1 MTVAFAAPV
10 AMDRPSRKMV
20 VKNVMGRLLQCEESY
35 SEAFLESADEQCED
49 EFVLNLNP
57 LHSVKPPSEV
67 YSFDPSVLSPNIS
80 PALQRNVRAWRD
92 ATGLPT
98 TIVIRCK
105 DRVFHLHKFPVV
117 SRSGYLKKLLKDAK
131 DVTIPSHVPGG
142 PDILD
147 LAFNFCYGSNI
158 LMDPSN
164 IAEVCCVAE
173 YLQMTEDYGQ
183 ANLFERSMLYLTQVT
198 LQNWD
203 DTLVVLLHCENLAP
217 FAEQLGIVR
226 RCLDAMA
233 FMACMEFF
241 DPVVKKAFPTKAEDP
256 HRWTTNMRETSSL
269 HWWIQDVVA
278 IPSNLFV
285 KLVLALR
292 REGMQENHVGQV
304 IMAFADRWIFGS
316 RAGSLLVQKG
326 NDKCWV
332 LESQVTPEMPVLIE
346 AVVRVLPLERHVVPI
361 RFLFGLLRRGLRCAL
376 HDDCRIQLETRIALQ
391 FEHAT
396 LQDLLLPT
404 KKEKENGCVFMNE
417 VDSMERILKLFLT
430 RFRGYDDARL
440 ADMSMLTAIGK
451 LWDDYLSEIAF
462 DSNIAPSRFAELIER
477 IPAYMRVMHDHVYRA
492 IHAYLKAHPN
502 CTQEERMVV
511 CRTLNC
517 QKLSLEACT
526 HAVQNDLMP
535 LRLIV
540 QAMFMQQLQTGSVLA
555 SHIES
560 ASQSFRTEPH
570 SFTRSIL
577 PDTTSSFFYPSAG
590 NSSSHHACE
599 YPQES
604 FRSAGSSFRDND
616 LYIDDLMYA
625 ASQKIAVKEMSN
637 SARAAPVVPPKV
649 DYQVTES
656 RLRNLEAELSR
667 MRKVLS
673 QNVPE
678 HQSYDPA
685 HLQTKASTSMSST
698 AHQLR
703 AGITVETVK
712 NCSQNANVVAVEG
725 VESGMGNCGPM
736 GCLAQM
742 KPMNRTGG
750 LFAKTLQKLRF
761 PSFGKSKWGVKCKD
775 PVISAPIVESLER
788 ASLKHCPPREA
799 LRFESEAGRYVGRI
813 DSMPRPVSSHAVKP
827 HHVRH
832 KSIS

>member
-1 MTVAFAAPV
+1 
-10 AMDRPSRKMV
+10 
-20 VKNVMGRLLQCEESY
+20 
-35 SEAFLESADEQCED
+35 
-49 EFVLNLNP
+49 
-57 LHSVKPPSEV
+57 
-67 YSFDPSVLSPNIS
+67 
-80 PALQRNVRAWRD
+80 
-92 ATGLPT
+92 
-98 TIVIRCK
+98 
-105 DRVFHLHKFPVV
+105 
-117 SRSGYLKKLLKDAK
+117 
-131 DVTIPSHVPGG
+131 
-142 PDILD
+142 
-147 LAFNFCYGSNI
+147 
-158 LMDPSN
+158 
-164 IAEVCCVAE
+164 
-173 YLQMTEDYGQ
+173 
-183 ANLFERSMLYLTQVT
+183 
-198 LQNWD
+198 
-203 DTLVVLLHCENLAP
+203 
-217 FAEQLGIVR
+217 
-226 RCLDAMA
+226 
-233 FMACMEFF
+233 
-241 DPVVKKAFPTKAEDP
+241 
-256 HRWTTNMRETSSL
+256 
-269 HWWIQDVVA
+269 
-278 IPSNLFV
+278 
-285 KLVLALR
+285 
-292 REGMQENHVGQV
+292 
-304 IMAFADRWIFGS
+304 
-316 RAGSLLVQKG
+316 
-326 NDKCWV
+326 
-332 LESQVTPEMPVLIE
+332 
-346 AVVRVLPLERHVVPI
+346 
-361 RFLFGLLRRGLRCAL
+361 
-376 HDDCRIQLETRIALQ
+376 
-391 FEHAT
+391 
-396 LQDLLLPT
+396 
-404 KKEKENGCVFMNE
+404 
-417 VDSMERILKLFLT
+417 MERILKLFLT